1 MVTPPVFHDG
11 FVDGMLV
18 RGSSAL
24 ILLRTATER
33 RYTLQLNEVD
43 TLRANDFRQGN
54 IIFELN
60 LLSVSQLDRS
70 FVFEAYDYNDQF
82 KKQFVLEAWKR
93 KVDEKRLEALEITAS
108 YGCQLLAVFRSPN
121 LIEGYITPP

>member
-1 MVTPPVFHDG
+1 MVTLPDFHDG

-70 FVFEAYDYNDQF
+70 FVFEAYDYNDQL
-82 KKQFVLEAWKR
+82 KQQFVLEAWKR
-93 KVDEKRLEALEITAS
+93 KADEKRLEALEITAS
-108 YGCQLLAVFRSPN
+108 Y
-121 LIEGYITPP
+121 